1 VRLIGIFSIAALV
14 SLALQ
19 TTVPRLLPIAALF
32 PDLVLILAVDL
43 GLRHYGILAA
53 VMAFVIGYAT
63 DAFSGSQ
70 LGLNALM
77 LTLVF
82 VLAYWLSRV
91 LISNSPAIGAVAV
104 FAGVILQNVGVYLA
118 GSGFAP
124 PLNLTAIMPQ
134 TLLQAAVTALITPWV
149 FGITGWADKLVGLR
163 QRGQRE

>member
-1 VRLIGIFSIAALV
+1 LIGVFSIAAILA
-14 SLALQ
+14 LALQ

-43 GLRHYGILAA
+43 GFRHYGMVAA

-70 LGLNALM
+70 LGMNALM

-91 LISNSPAIGAVAV
+91 LISHSPAIGAVAV
-104 FAGVILQNVGVYLA
+104 FGGVILQNIGVYLLS
-118 GSGFAP
+118 SGFNGPVNLSGVIAP
-124 PLNLTAIMPQ
+124 
-134 TLLQAAVTALITPWV
+134 TLLQAAVSALITPWV
-149 FGITGWADKLVGLR
+149 FDMTGWATSLLGLR